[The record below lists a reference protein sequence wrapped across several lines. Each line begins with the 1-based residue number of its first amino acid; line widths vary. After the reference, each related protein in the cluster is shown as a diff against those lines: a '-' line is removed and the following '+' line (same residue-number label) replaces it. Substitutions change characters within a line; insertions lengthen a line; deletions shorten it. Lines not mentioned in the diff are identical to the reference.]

1 VRNRNTG
8 FNENVPPGFLM
19 HAGPQFR
26 VVGQYGM
33 TLVATMSVLIC
44 ARIESL
50 DCIGLHLLHRQ
61 IDVIPSRCTCQ
72 TLPESYPGYQDCG

>member
-1 VRNRNTG
+1 MR
-8 FNENVPPGFLM
+8 P
-19 HAGPQFR
+19 AS
-26 VVGQYGM
+26 VVLKFAAATRKDMKVEKKPMASWM

-50 DCIGLHLLHRQ
+50 DCMGIHLLHRQ
-61 IDVIPSRCTCQ
+61 IDVVPSRCTCQ